1 MDTRDI
7 RTLKILEEIENGQA
21 PSQRDLAST
30 LNISL
35 GLVNSFI
42 KRLTQKGY
50 FKVTTIPRNR
60 VKYILTPKGAAE
72 KARLTYEFIQY
83 SFQFYKRVR
92 ENTGMY
98 FKELENVGV
107 GSIVFCGAGELAEI
121 AYVSLQETS
130 ISLVCVLD
138 DQWPKN
144 RFLGVPVRP
153 VREASEVGGDK
164 YLVTVP
170 ESGAARRNALEQAG
184 IAPGRIGILN
194 STGKIV

>member
-1 MDTRDI
+1 MDTQDI

-21 PSQRDLAST
+21 PSQRDLAGK
-30 LNISL
+30 LDVSL

-83 SFQFYKRVR
+83 SFTFYKRVR
-92 ENTGMY
+92 ENTGKF
-98 FKELENVGV
+98 FKELEARGV
-107 GSIVFCGAGELAEI
+107 KTAAFCGAGELAEI

-130 ISLVCVLD
+130 ISLVCIID
-138 DQWPKN
+138 DQCSKS
-144 RFLGVPVRP
+144 RVLGVPVRP
-153 VREASEVGGDK
+153 LGQAESLGCEH
-164 YLVTVP
+164 YLITAP
-170 ESGAARRNALEQAG
+170 ESASKIRGFLEDAG
-184 IAPGRIGILN
+184 IAADKIFLVNSSGRIE
-194 STGKIV
+194 